1 MTGTSLIEELT
12 AVRAE
17 LARTDAKCST
27 LAGLTGAAAAFIA
40 TQTGRAPLPVRSLLG
55 LAGVLLVTAAIVLL
69 VGVLRP
75 RLGSTGFR
83 RYARMTSAQID
94 LHFRQPQSPAEDLRV
109 LSVICDAKNRL
120 LRRAV
125 DLTACGVALIG
136 LAVAAGVLR

>member
-1 MTGTSLIEELT
+1 MTGAALMEELA

-17 LARTDAKCST
+17 LTRTDAKCST

-40 TQTGRAPLPVRSLLG
+40 TQTSKAPLLTRSLLG

-69 VGVLRP
+69 LGVLRP

-83 RYARMTSAQID
+83 RYTHMTAAQID
-94 LHFRQPQSPAEDLRV
+94 LHFQQPQSPSEDLRI
-109 LSVICDAKNRL
+109 LSTICDAKNRL